1 MIYYVLGES
10 GTGKTQYLIDEA
22 KKEVEK
28 DTANVVFITSD
39 DDKERILDHKVRV
52 ISAKSYKIGCISSL
66 RGFIAGILARDFDIS
81 KVYVDGI
88 YNLVDINNE
97 NIEKFTSA
105 LSELSEYAKAD
116 IYLGLDW
123 SKEDLP
129 AGISA
134 EITEL
139 SL

>member
-1 MIYYVLGES
+1 MIYLILGES
-10 GTGKTQYLIDEA
+10 GTGKTQYLVEQA

-28 DTANVVFITSD
+28 DTSNVVFITSD
-39 DDKERILDHKVRV
+39 DDKERILDHKVRL
-52 ISAKSYKIGCISSL
+52 ISAKSYKISCIHSL
-66 RGFIAGILARDFDIS
+66 RGFFAGILARDYDIS

-88 YNLVDINNE
+88 YNLVDVNNE
-97 NIEKFTSA
+97 NIEKLTSG

-129 AGISA
+129 AGIDA